1 MSVTRAAK
9 VGRIARR
16 ELWTTLTRPG
26 FIISTILV
34 PLLPVFM
41 LFLNGLLEPDRIL
54 GGPEPARVGVVDQT
68 GLLNLKALD
77 QGPGATPH
85 AQHYPSPPPA
95 CPPRPGRPS
104 RTSHRCSRPR
114 PPTASP
120 TTTWATRASPPPGT
134 TSSRGSSPAW
144 RSPTPTGSPPADLT
158 TYQLRDP
165 DRPNPVSPFGAGLP
179 LALRRALLAG
189 RVPPAI
195 LHRVLGSV
203 AHKQSHVLDPTG
215 HEVPE
220 QVVGEDIRRFLVP
233 TMAALFLSVA
243 LFAGAGYLLLGPL
256 REKENRILELLLASV
271 TPDELLSG
279 KLLGIGGA
287 GLLQFALWV
296 CLLAIPLAILAPMIG
311 ISLTPIAWATAFFLA
326 GYALFGALMLG
337 VGAIADTARH
347 AQQLSGVFTLAAMIP
362 FMFSF
367 LIIQSPNGLF
377 ARVLTFVPV
386 TAPITVMFRMSAG
399 HLAPRRARLRPG
411 GPGGRRLAGPEGR
424 RAPLPR
430 LAPPLRELGVPG
442 PDLALAP
449 PGGLN
454 GGAEAVPPLGGRCYG
469 TSR

>member
-1 MSVTRAAK
+1 MSATRATK
-9 VGRIARR
+9 VRRIARR
-16 ELWTTLTRPG
+16 ELWTTVTRPG

-41 LFLNGLLEPDRIL
+41 LFLNGLLKPDRIL
-54 GGPEPARVGVVDQT
+54 GGPEPAHVGVVDQT
-68 GLLNLKALD
+68 GLLDLKALD
-77 QGPGATPH
+77 RGPQAATKRPALPIPTAGLPPSARKALTDLPPVLSAPTSDRKPDHYQG
-85 AQHYPSPPPA
+85 YPSLA
-95 CPPRPGRPS
+95 AARHDLLAGKL
-104 RTSHRCSRPR
+104 TGVVVTDAH
-114 PPTASP
+114 
-120 TTTWATRASPPPGT
+120 WLATGA
-134 TSSRGSSPAW
+134 
-144 RSPTPTGSPPADLT
+144 LT

-203 AHKQSHVLDPTG
+203 ADKQSHVLDPAG

-220 QVVGEDIRRFLVP
+220 QVVSDDVRRFLVP

-243 LFAGAGYLLLGPL
+243 LFAGAGYLLLGL
-256 REKENRILELLLASV
+256 SEEKENRILELLLASV
-271 TPDELLSG
+271 TPDELLAG
-279 KLLGIGGA
+279 KLVGIGGA

-296 CLLAIPLAILAPMIG
+296 GLLAVPLAILAPMIG
-311 ISLTPIAWATAFFLA
+311 ISLTQIAWATAFFLA

-347 AQQLSGVFTLAAMIP
+347 AQQLSGVFTLTAMIP

-367 LIIQSPNGLF
+367 VIIQSPNGLF

-399 HLAPRRARLRPG
+399 HLPPVE
-411 GPGGRRLAGPEGR
+411 LAG
-424 RAPLPR
+424 A
-430 LAPPLRELGVPG
+430 LAVLVVAAW
-442 PDLALAP
+442 LALKAAGRLFRVSLLLHGNQASP
-449 PGGLN
+449 AQIWRWLRQGG
-454 GGAEAVPPLGGRCYG
+454 
-469 TSR
+469 